1 MADNHHTCHF
11 LLIENEREQA
21 FALEKAL
28 QTAEFRRSWAL
39 CRNVSEAKAYL
50 IGAGM
55 YEDRSRFPMPHVLI
69 TDLDLG
75 SESGLD
81 LLDWCESRDELREV
95 PIVVLAGS
103 AGPDELIL
111 ARERGADEVIQKSFE
126 PAALA
131 SAFSSLAERY
141 AN

>member
-1 MADNHHTCHF
+1 MADHQQTCHF
-11 LLIENEREQA
+11 LLIENEREHA

-28 QTAEFRRSWAL
+28 QSAELCRSWAL

-55 YEDRSRFPMPHVLI
+55 YEDRSRFPMPNVLI

-75 SESGLD
+75 AESGLD
-81 LLDWCESRDELREV
+81 LLDWCESREELRDV

-103 AGPDELIL
+103 SAAHELNL
-111 ARERGADEVIQKSFE
+111 ALERGADEVIRRSFE
-126 PAALA
+126 PSGFRTGIRLWM
-131 SAFSSLAERY
+131 
-141 AN
+141 